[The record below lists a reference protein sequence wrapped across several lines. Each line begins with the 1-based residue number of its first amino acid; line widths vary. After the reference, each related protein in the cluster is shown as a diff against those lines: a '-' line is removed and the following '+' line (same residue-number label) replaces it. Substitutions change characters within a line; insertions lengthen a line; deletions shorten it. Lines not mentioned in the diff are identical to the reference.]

1 MYILNEVLLL
11 NAIIKPCCFIWK
23 SLEQVVFDLVGIL
36 TVAKRYYAMAK
47 GNSHWETPVNFSEIP
62 CLHLSTGPHIT

>member
-23 SLEQVVFDLVGIL
+23 ALEQVVFNLIGIL
-36 TVAKRYYAMAK
+36 IVAKRYSAMAK
-47 GNSHWETPVNFSEIP
+47 GNSHRET
-62 CLHLSTGPHIT
+62 C